1 MHRNAQ
7 FLENGF
13 DLVPDKVSVD
23 GAADITGGYV
33 NLKLYD
39 RAYTLLTKPA
49 GSAGDDYTI
58 TVQQAQDG
66 SGTGVKALLFTK
78 IWYKINADAATW
90 TYVKLTTPV
99 STLDLADVNGV
110 DLASDTNSACV
121 MAEVV
126 SAEMDE
132 GFTWVR
138 QVYSGVGT
146 ANIATTSWILA
157 GHFYPQHIPLSPKA

>member
-13 DLVPDKVSVD
+13 DFVPDKVSVD
-23 GAADITGGYV
+23 GAAGITGGYF

-39 RAYTLLTKPA
+39 RGYALLSKPA
-49 GSAGDDYTI
+49 GTAGDDYTI
-58 TVQQAQDG
+58 TMKQAQDG
-66 SGTGVKALLFTK
+66 SGTGVKDFLFK
-78 IWYKINADAATW
+78 KVWYKVDADSAQW
-90 TYVKLTTPV
+90 TYVTLTTPV
-99 STLDLADVNGV
+99 ATLDLSNVNGV

-121 MAEVV
+121 MVEVV
-126 SAEMDE
+126 SAELDE

-138 QVYSGVGT
+138 VDYAGVAN
-146 ANIATTSWILA
+146 ANIVNTSWILA